1 MDRLGVGKG
10 DGIEERVEWE
20 KCEMGLVLGAAM
32 GVGVGEADSK
42 EGKEGEVGMRWDGHR
57 LDKGDGRLVGWD
69 VLDAQEMKQDMGSVD
84 RGDSILFP
92 VQNESR
98 KGR

>member
-1 MDRLGVGKG
+1 MELRKGWNGKN
-10 DGIEERVEWE
+10 
-20 KCEMGLVLGAAM
+20 EMGLGLGAAM

-69 VLDAQEMKQDMGSVD
+69 VLDAQEMKQDMGLVD